1 MESLGLIEAIIT
13 TLVESP
19 HYMFSKRRVVV
30 DLPEMID
37 MLEKLK
43 IVVQRGGEIATKSIT
58 QQEEAPRKSLAETNP
73 EMFGLEGE
81 ALLRQAKEYAERVKL
96 NADKYA
102 ENVLTNLQVVITK
115 MMRNIENGKERLK
128 KYKEV
133 VQ

>member
-13 TLVESP
+13 TLLESQ

-30 DLPEMID
+30 DLPELVD

-43 IVVQRGGEIATKSIT
+43 IVIQRNGEQLSKPV
-58 QQEEAPRKSLAETNP
+58 EESPRRNIVDTNP
-73 EMFGLEGE
+73 EAFGLEGE
-81 ALLRQAKEYAERVKL
+81 ALLRQAKEYSERIKQ

-102 ENVLTNLQVVITK
+102 ENVLTNLQVIITK
-115 MMRNIENGKERLK
+115 MMRNVENGKERLK